1 LDKICNIAILLGFV
15 VAIAAAFV
23 TIPNATALLL
33 VLGAIGA
40 LNTADKPELRVRIYC
55 AAIVLILGAKMLA
68 ELPAVGAMLAG
79 IFTGVGALFVG
90 ASVVALTLA
99 VAFQVKNN
107 LMKA

>member
-1 LDKICNIAILLGFV
+1 LDKICNIAILLGFI

-23 TIPNATALLL
+23 AIPSATAVLL
-33 VLGAIGA
+33 VLGAVGA
-40 LNTADKPELRVRIYC
+40 LNTADKPDLRVRIYC
-55 AAIVLILGAKMLA
+55 SAIVLILGAKMLT
-68 ELPAVGAMLAG
+68 ELPAVGGVLAG